1 MKVKTM
7 LAGLALIF
15 CAVCSGCGTHELED
29 RGFPLAIGIDKNKDG
44 MVLSFDFPDL
54 TESSEGKN
62 PAGKPVSFS
71 VEAGAYY
78 EAQKAYENNTNKI
91 LDYNHLKAI
100 VISQEFLEDDEA
112 LRELFAWLEREEVM
126 ARNICLFAASDSAA
140 KILTLTEDTGGSVGK
155 YLEQMVETQEDFNE
169 NKVMTIG
176 ELMNQWHNQNELLLI
191 PVLTNNGGVPSV
203 DAYAAMDAFSYR
215 GVVSVEE
222 AMKAFLCENLL
233 RKFLYR
239 LDEGEVL
246 QLSALHRSMEIKEEG
261 EQVHVSVKLTG
272 DAQIKKSGSGKGVT
286 RGQLQKRLNRQLSES
301 MNQTAEKLLEEPG
314 IDITNSFIRLG
325 SHSRRLYK
333 KFNQDYDGYRH
344 HLLISFQADM
354 NLINE

>member
-1 MKVKTM
+1 MRM
-7 LAGLALIF
+7 RGILAGLVLVF

-29 RGFPLAIGIDKNKDG
+29 RGFPLAIGIDQNEDG

-112 LRELFAWLEREEVM
+112 LRELFAWLEREEVL
-126 ARNICLFAASDSAA
+126 ARNICLFAAKDSAA
-140 KILTLTEDTGGSVGK
+140 EILTLTEDTGGSVGK
-155 YLEQMVETQEDFNE
+155 YLEQMVETQEDFKE

-191 PVLTNNGGVPSV
+191 PVLKNNGGVPSV
-203 DAYAAMDAFSYR
+203 AEYVTMDAFSFC
-215 GVVSVEE
+215 GVISVEE
-222 AMKAFLCENLL
+222 AMKAFLCQNLL

-239 LDEGEVL
+239 LESGEVL
-246 QLSALHRSMEIKEEG
+246 QLERLHRSMDIKEEG
-261 EQVHVSVKLTG
+261 EQTLVTITLTG
-272 DAQIKKSGSGKGVT
+272 DAQIKKAGNGKEFT
-286 RGQLQKRLNRQLSES
+286 RGQLQKKLNRQLADS
-301 MNQTAEKLLEEPG
+301 MNQTAEILIEDPG
-314 IDITNSFIRLG
+314 VDITNSFICLG
-325 SHSRRLYK
+325 SRSRRLYK
-333 KFNQDYDGYRH
+333 KYNQDYGSYKNS
-344 HLLISFQADM
+344 LSINFQVDM